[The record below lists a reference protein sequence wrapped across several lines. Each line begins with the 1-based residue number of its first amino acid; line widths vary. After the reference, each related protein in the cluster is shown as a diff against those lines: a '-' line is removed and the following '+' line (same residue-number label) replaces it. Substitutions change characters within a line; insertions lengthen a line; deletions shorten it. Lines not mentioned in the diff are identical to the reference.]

1 MADDLLCRESP
12 MEFFKAQVEDALE
25 RQRIK
30 TSEWTAYYVVN
41 LLTTFLEA
49 RHPAARAVEEP
60 LGTRLMRALHGDGP
74 EQREE
79 LRRVGDASLFLV
91 GFFSDRVRARL
102 ADVDYYI
109 SLGGSA
115 YGRLAA
121 NDDEAF
127 AEVFGEMAEKFVP
140 LTDVL
145 ADISERGT
153 VTPNR
158 DLLRIYDRWQRS
170 GSQRDEGLLMARG
183 LVPARGSNRLQ

>member
-12 MEFFKAQVEDALE
+12 MSFFKAQVEDALE
-25 RQRIK
+25 RQRVT

-41 LLTTFLEA
+41 LLTAFVEA
-49 RHPAARAVEEP
+49 RHPAAQAVEEP
-60 LGTRLMRALHGDGP
+60 LGPRLMRALHAAGP

-91 GFFSDRVRARL
+91 GFFSDRVRRRL

-115 YGRLAA
+115 YGRLAED
-121 NDDEAF
+121 DDEAF
-127 AEVFGEMAEKFVP
+127 AEVFGEMSEKFVP

-153 VTPNR
+153 ITPNR

-170 GSQRDEGLLMARG
+170 GSERDEGLLMNQG
-183 LVPARGSNRLQ
+183 LLPVRSSMRLQ

>member
-1 MADDLLCRESP
+1 MANDLLCRESP

-25 RQRIK
+25 RQRVK

-41 LLTTFLEA
+41 LLTTFVVA

-60 LGTRLMRALHGDGP
+60 LGPRLIRALHADGSD
-74 EQREE
+74 QREE

-91 GFFSDRVRARL
+91 GFFPDRVRARL

-115 YGRLAA
+115 YGKLAEH
-121 NDDEAF
+121 DDEAF
-127 AEVFGEMAEKFVP
+127 ADVFGEMAEKFVS

-170 GSQRDEGLLMARG
+170 GSQRDQDLLVTRG
-183 LVPARGSNRLQ
+183 LVPVRGNNLLQ